1 MPKQAMT
8 REEARGV
15 LQQLAKLWQ
24 SRLGEAIA
32 GLHEA
37 LLADLDLE
45 ADVLVLRREREA
57 LTAARTALQ
66 AEIHE
71 ATQEARKSQGAL
83 RTLRERH
90 GQAERDLA
98 ALWEAIAQARR
109 DREREAAEAQREHA
123 AAQAAWQEA
132 AGKERASRL
141 AAIEREVAVHR
152 ERLDGEIAGLEAR
165 KAALEGALADV
176 FSRYG
181 ASR

>member
-32 GLHEA
+32 SLHEA

-123 AAQAAWQEA
+123 AAQAAWQQATTRQETA
-132 AGKERASRL
+132 RL
-141 AAIEREVAVHR
+141 AAMERDIAERR
-152 ERLDGEIAGLEAR
+152 ETLERGIAALEAR
-165 KAALEGALADV
+165 KEAVERDLTDL
-176 FSRYG
+176 FSRHG
-181 ASR
+181 VRV